1 MFNPNAFFEKVKI
14 LILGFGMEGRSTARF
29 FDMHYPSCQ
38 LTIADQNPNLHI
50 GNEYGKGWNYRVGE
64 RYLEGIDQYD
74 LVIKSPGI
82 PENLIK
88 GKLDKNKLTSQTEI
102 FLRLFHDKTIGVTG
116 TKGKST
122 TSSLIY
128 SILSHAGRK
137 AILLGNI
144 GKPPLDYA
152 DKIDNNT
159 LVIFEMSSHQLDG
172 LTISPRYSVFLNLY
186 EEHLDHYQDLASY
199 RNAKYNIF
207 FHLQEEGWLVFN
219 SDDYTLTSDIE
230 KTGRQFNRI
239 GFSCQQRQQFGAF
252 CPDDERVDYKGVGGD
267 AQFNFAGRKGIPG
280 KHNMM
285 NIMASVCVSKIL
297 GVEDALISDSINH
310 FPGLEHR
317 LEYIGMHNGIH
328 FYNDSIATIPEA
340 TMEAIRTLKEVD
352 TLILGG
358 MDRGINYQEL
368 VLFLA
373 KSNVRNIILVGGV
386 GLKIKASLEAEK
398 SLKSNLFLIDDFNDI
413 SPIIREYT
421 CAGGICLLSPAA
433 SSYDMFKNF
442 EERGSAFREIAKS
455 I

>member
-1 MFNPNAFFEKVKI
+1 MFNPTPFFYGNKI
-14 LILGFGMEGRSTARF
+14 LILGFGMEGRSTAKF
-29 FDMHYPSCQ
+29 FDMHYPSCH
-38 LTIADQNPNLHI
+38 LTIADQNPHLHT
-50 GNEYGKGWNYRVGE
+50 GNDNNKNWNYRVGKH
-64 RYLEGIDQYD
+64 YLEEIDQYD

-128 SILSHAGRK
+128 SILSNAGRK

-144 GKPPLDYA
+144 GKPPLDCA
-152 DKIDNNT
+152 DKIDNDT

-172 LTISPRYSVFLNLY
+172 ITFSPRYSVFLNLY
-186 EEHLDHYQDLASY
+186 EEHLDHYQDLDSY
-199 RNAKYNIF
+199 RYAKYNIF
-207 FHLQEEGWLVFN
+207 FHLHEEGWLVFN
-219 SDDYTLTSDIE
+219 SDDRKLSSDIE
-230 KTGRQFNRI
+230 NTGRQFNRI
-239 GFSCQQRQQFGAF
+239 GFSCQQRQPFGAF
-252 CPDDERVDYKGVGGD
+252 CPDDEKVEYKGVGGD
-267 AQFNFAGRKGIPG
+267 AQFNFAGRKGMPG

-297 GVEDALISDSINH
+297 GVEDIIISDSINH

-317 LEYIGMHNGIH
+317 LEYLGAHKGIH

-340 TMEAIRTLKEVD
+340 TMEAIKTLKEVD

-358 MDRGINYQEL
+358 MDRGINYMEL
-368 VLFLA
+368 VNFLVN
-373 KSNVRNIILVGGV
+373 SNIRNIILVGEVGV
-386 GLKIKASLEAEK
+386 KLKASLEAEK
-398 SLKSNLFLIDDFNDI
+398 SLKSNLFLIDVFDDI
-413 SPIIREYT
+413 APIIREYAL
-421 CAGGICLLSPAA
+421 AGGVCLLSPAA

-442 EERGSAFREIAKS
+442 EERGSVFKKIAKS